1 MSYMEHN
8 AKIIAVAGKGGVG
21 KTTLAA
27 AMIRHLTENKPD
39 SRILAIDADPAVGLS
54 TCLGVD
60 VKLTLDE
67 IRKEIIG
74 NVEEGRTKEA
84 MELVEES
91 RFRIFEALVEK
102 DGYAFLAIGRPEAEG
117 CYCRINAYLKDV
129 ITMLSKAFDYV
140 VIDSEAGIEQINRRV
155 LEKVTHLLLV
165 SDQSRKGVQ
174 VAGTIKQVA
183 DELVMYEKIGAVIN
197 RATNPE
203 LNKYIT
209 IPGVEILA
217 YIDSDE
223 YHAAN
228 DIQGKTVF
236 ELPPESEVY
245 RGTRTILDKFGI
257 L

>member
-1 MSYMEHN
+1 MEHK
-8 AKIIAVAGKGGVG
+8 AKIIAVSGKGGVG

-67 IRKEIIG
+67 IRKEIIDT
-74 NVEEGRTKEA
+74 VEEGRTKEA
-84 MELVEES
+84 MELVEAS
-91 RFRIFEALVEK
+91 RFRIFEALVEN

-117 CYCRINAYLKDV
+117 CYCRINAYLKEV
-129 ITMLSKAFDYV
+129 ITMLSREFDYV
-140 VIDSEAGIEQINRRV
+140 IIDSEAGIEQINRRV

-165 SDQSRKGVQ
+165 SDQSRKGIQ

-183 DELVMYEKIGAVIN
+183 DELVMYDRIGAVIN

-217 YIDSDE
+217 YIGQDE

-236 ELPPESEVY
+236 DLPPESDVY
-245 RGTRTILDKFGI
+245 RGTKEILEKFEI

>member
-1 MSYMEHN
+1 MEHT
-8 AKIIAVAGKGGVG
+8 AKILAVAGKGGVG

-27 AMIRHLTENKPD
+27 GMIRHLTENKPD

-54 TCLGVD
+54 TCLGVE

-84 MELVEES
+84 MELVEAS

-129 ITMLSKAFDYV
+129 ITMLSGEFDYV
-140 VIDSEAGIEQINRRV
+140 IIDCEAGIEQINRRV
-155 LEKVTHLLLV
+155 LERVTHLLLV
-165 SDQSRKGVQ
+165 SDQSRKGIQ

-183 DELVMYEKIGAVIN
+183 DELVMYDRIGAVIN
-197 RATNPE
+197 RATNPD

-209 IPGVEILA
+209 IPGVEILT
-217 YIDSDE
+217 YIDTDE

-236 ELPPESEVY
+236 ELPPQSDVY
-245 RGTRTILDKFGI
+245 RGTREILEKFEI

>member
-1 MSYMEHN
+1 MEHK
-8 AKIIAVAGKGGVG
+8 AKIIAVSGKGGVG

-67 IRKEIIG
+67 IRKEIID

-84 MELVEES
+84 LELVEES
-91 RFRIFEALVEK
+91 RFRIFDALVEK

-117 CYCRINAYLKDV
+117 CYCRINAYLKEV
-129 ITMLSKAFDYV
+129 ITMLSGEFDYV

-165 SDQSRKGVQ
+165 SDQSRKGIQ

-183 DELVMYEKIGAVIN
+183 DELVMYDRIGAVIN

-209 IPGVEILA
+209 IPGVEILSF
-217 YIDSDE
+217 IGQDE

-245 RGTRTILDKFGI
+245 RGTKEILEKFDI